1 MKATVTSK
9 GQITIPHAIRTKL
22 GLQPGTVLDFDA
34 HADHLRARK
43 SADPARMRSVIGI
56 GRSGLK
62 HKKLEE
68 WLDELRGAV
77 EMPAARR
84 RRR

>member
-9 GQITIPHAIRTKL
+9 GQITIPHAIRRRL
-22 GLQPGTVLDFDA
+22 GLHPGTVLDFDA
-34 HADHLRARK
+34 SADHLRAKK
-43 SADPARMRSVIGI
+43 SADPTRMRSVIGI
-56 GRSGLK
+56 GRSELR

-68 WLDELRGAV
+68 WLDELRGPV
-77 EMPAARR
+77 ELPSSRR